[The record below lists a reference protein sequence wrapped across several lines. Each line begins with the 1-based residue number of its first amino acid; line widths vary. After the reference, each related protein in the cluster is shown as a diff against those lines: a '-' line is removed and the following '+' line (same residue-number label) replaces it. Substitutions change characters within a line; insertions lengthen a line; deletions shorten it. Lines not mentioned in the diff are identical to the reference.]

1 MATNQ
6 ASGGSLFGKRAR
18 IIMLVTAEDF
28 SEISNVVWVFSR
40 PLVGRVADATAFIA
54 KAFLHRYPKGS
65 RWEVDSLS
73 TEFLMGRFYETLT
86 AGVDVEA
93 ALNRAESDLR
103 STAEWNHPYFWASF
117 ETLGAP

>member
-1 MATNQ
+1 MRLAVLSACATDVSEVDST
-6 ASGGSLFGKRAR
+6 AGPGGLG
-18 IIMLVTAEDF
+18 
-28 SEISNVVWVFSR
+28 VVFLRLGV
-40 PLVGRVADATAFIA
+40 PRVV
-54 KAFLHRYPKGS
+54 GS

-117 ETLGAP
+117 ETLGSP